1 MADYASGSSIRPKT
15 CHPQFRYQGRSPFEV
30 RANMP
35 ARLHTLVQDPHDFDQ
50 VRLDHAVVEDMH
62 RASHLCLHPAC
73 QCMSEMEAAN
83 PAGQLS
89 AVPGRGSFRFDRDFA
104 HTGGEDRRIATLA
117 FDSPTFDA
125 CSKDLRKV
133 SPRQ

>member
-1 MADYASGSSIRPKT
+1 
-15 CHPQFRYQGRSPFEV
+15 
-30 RANMP
+30 MP
-35 ARLHTLVQDPHDFDQ
+35 ARLHALVQNPYDFDQ
-50 VRLDHAVVEDMH
+50 VWPDHAVVEDMH
-62 RASHLCLHPAC
+62 GASHLCLHPAN

-89 AVPGRGSFRFDRDFA
+89 PVSGRGSLRFGRDFA
-104 HTGGEDRRIATLA
+104 HRSGEDRRIATLA
-117 FDSPTFDA
+117 FDSPTFEA